1 MTEHPADPRE
11 SFLTWLL
18 RRVAQAVEPRE
29 VPPELLTGRQGE
41 SEAAKDRP
49 QEASHAEAIRQI
61 AELAAVSQAQAAEVL
76 ASIEAQA
83 QPPVTRELLMRR
95 IAETWL
101 EGQRRAYGKGA
112 VSPGGDA

>member
-1 MTEHPADPRE
+1 M
-11 SFLTWLL
+11 WLF
-18 RRVAQAVEPRE
+18 RCVARAVVPRE
-29 VPPELLTGRQGE
+29 VPAELLTGLQGE

-112 VSPGGDA
+112 VSPGGDAYED